1 VSSDQ
6 QQVGT
11 SPACFFLLD
20 IIGNNDVFA
29 KAVLFRL
36 KQSPKGQFFPL
47 NGRLLRHTCPERSAG
62 KAARSD
68 MEHYYR

>member
-1 VSSDQ
+1 MLITV
-6 QQVGT
+6 
-11 SPACFFLLD
+11 D
-20 IIGNNDVFA
+20 IIGNNDVVA

-47 NGRLLRHTCPERSAG
+47 NGRLLRQ

-68 MEHYYR
+68 IEHYYQ

>member
-1 VSSDQ
+1 MRKGKQESWHSNII
-6 QQVGT
+6 
-11 SPACFFLLD
+11 D
-20 IIGNNDVFA
+20 IIGNNDVVA

-47 NGRLLRHTCPERSAG
+47 NGRLLRHTVLRSVQG

-68 MEHYYR
+68 MEHYYQ

>member
-1 VSSDQ
+1 MRKVNSHKN
-6 QQVGT
+6 
-11 SPACFFLLD
+11 AID
-20 IIGNNDVFA
+20 IIGNNDVVA

-47 NGRLLRHTCPERSAG
+47 NGRLLRQ

-68 MEHYYR
+68 MEHYYQ